1 MSILKRPIITEK
13 TNYLNDNR
21 GLPQFAFEVDMGAT
35 KSDIKVAVEEVYEVN
50 VERVNTMIVR
60 GKMRS
65 RYSKRG
71 VITGKSPNYK
81 KAVVTLAEGE
91 EIDFYRHI

>member
-13 TNYLNDNR
+13 TTYLTDDR
-21 GLPQFAFEVDMGAT
+21 GLPQYAFEVDLSAT
-35 KSDIKVAVEEVYEVN
+35 KGEIKAAVEEVYEVN
-50 VERVNTMIVR
+50 VDRVNTMIVR

-81 KAVVTLAEGE
+81 KAFVTLAEGE